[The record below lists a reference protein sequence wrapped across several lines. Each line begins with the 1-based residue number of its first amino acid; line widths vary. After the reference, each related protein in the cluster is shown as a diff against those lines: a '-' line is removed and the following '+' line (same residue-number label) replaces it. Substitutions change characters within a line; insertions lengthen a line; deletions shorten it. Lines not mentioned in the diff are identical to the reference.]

1 MAWDSTV
8 LNTVHNS
15 FFFFLFQRS
24 PVSLRLIKMWT
35 FLFVYFLFL
44 KIESLGMKSKQDA
57 FLFLFVFSLPRL
69 RRFSRRRL
77 RNELNSTYIW
87 FLRFLQHK
95 RSAGYCKELITYR
108 KFLEKI
114 QKTPQKKN
122 TISKNPAGIF
132 PVEFVDGDGC
142 TSKARR
148 QPRCDYN
155 AYDSV
160 HPDKNESI
168 LLTRPVFAVEYDDEC
183 VSGRTVRY
191 NVYVI
196 HLRQPSRV

>member
-1 MAWDSTV
+1 
-8 LNTVHNS
+8 L
-15 FFFFLFQRS
+15 L
-24 PVSLRLIKMWT
+24 
-35 FLFVYFLFL
+35 L
-44 KIESLGMKSKQDA
+44 KIESQGMKSKQDA
-57 FLFLFVFSLPRL
+57 FLFLFVLSLPRL
-69 RRFSRRRL
+69 RRFPRRRL

-155 AYDSV
+155 ADDV
-160 HPDKNESI
+160 CTPGQKRNL
-168 LLTRPVFAVEYDDEC
+168 LLTRAVFAALSTMMSVSQVERSAITSMLYISDNH
-183 VSGRTVRY
+183 RAY
-191 NVYVI
+191 NR
-196 HLRQPSRV
+196 L